1 MKRITVFALGAALL
15 ALSACSDQDSPTRV
29 AAPAE
34 VPAPPATT
42 PQPTPTPPLPS
53 TAGVDTGKTAK
64 DSTATDP
71 KGTLTND
78 EEAKSMPMA
87 GHGNNHSSPSLEP
100 AKRPDSP
107 AAKDSP

>member
-1 MKRITVFALGAALL
+1 MNRTTAFALGAALL
-15 ALSACSDQDSPTRV
+15 ALSACSDRDSPTHA
-29 AAPAE
+29 AAPAA

-42 PQPTPTPPLPS
+42 PPPTSVPPPPS
-53 TAGVDTGKTAK
+53 TAGVDTATTAK
-64 DSTATDP
+64 DSRATDP

-100 AKRPDSP
+100 AKRPESP
-107 AAKDSP
+107 AGKESP